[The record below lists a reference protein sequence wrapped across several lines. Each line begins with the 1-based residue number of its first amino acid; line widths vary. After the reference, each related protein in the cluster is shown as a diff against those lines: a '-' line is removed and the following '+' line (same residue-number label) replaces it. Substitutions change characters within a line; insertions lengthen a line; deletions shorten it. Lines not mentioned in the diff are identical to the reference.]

1 MPADVRRANLSRG
14 AIAMNYRALLA
25 ILAALASSFG
35 VFQRGFGADA
45 KPSIVRL
52 NDNGAWCWFQDPRAL
67 IDQTTGTLLVGS
79 VADSDGPDGV
89 RRSGDVDLVT
99 YRLATGDSERFV
111 LHHNL
116 QPEDDHNAPALLI
129 RPDGRYLAMYSRHNR
144 DAVSYWR
151 ISTRPHDASEWNAEQ
166 TFDWKPQLGPTDRVT
181 YSNVFY
187 LTAERRA
194 YDFSRAVNLDPS
206 VLTSS
211 DNGDHWNYAGKLLT
225 IPRLGYVN
233 GYVKYASN
241 GRDRIDFI
249 TTEHH
254 PRDFNN
260 SVYHGYLSGGKLHRS
275 DGTIVADD
283 VFRGPGHPQTELTR
297 VFAANSVVG
306 GDTMTHAWTVDLKL
320 DKDGYPIAI
329 VSCRANDQPEN
340 SNFHDHRFFY
350 ARFDGSAWNIF
361 PLAKAGAA
369 LWSAEQDYTGL
380 AALDPRDPN
389 AAYVSTP
396 IDPRDGSLLAVHEL
410 FKGTTVDGGR
420 TWHWEAITTN
430 SKVDNLRPLIPQ
442 WDDRH
447 TALLW
452 FRGKMTLSQ
461 HYNCEIVGLI
471 DRP

>member
-1 MPADVRRANLSRG
+1 MKCLSTLLVIGAVMLSLSAIQRCRA
-14 AIAMNYRALLA
+14 
-25 ILAALASSFG
+25 
-35 VFQRGFGADA
+35 ADA
-45 KPSIVRL
+45 NPSIVQL
-52 NDNGAWCWFQDPRAL
+52 NDNGAWCWFQDPRAVV
-67 IDQTTGTLLVGS
+67 DQSNGTVLVGS
-79 VADSDGPDGV
+79 VANGDGAGGAS
-89 RRSGDVDLVT
+89 RSGDVELVS
-99 YRLATGDSERFV
+99 YRLATGDRERFV

-166 TFDWKPQLGPTDRVT
+166 SFDWKPHLGPADRVT
-181 YSNVFY
+181 YSNLFY
-187 LTAERRA
+187 LSAERRA
-194 YDFSRAVNLDPS
+194 YDFSRAVNLDPTA
-206 VLTSS
+206 LTSS
-211 DNGDHWNYAGKLLT
+211 DGGDHWSYAGKLLT

-275 DGTIVADD
+275 DGTVVADD
-283 VFRGPGHPQTELTR
+283 VFHSPGHPQTELTR
-297 VFAANSVVG
+297 FFAANTKVG
-306 GDTMTHAWTVDLKL
+306 GETMTHAWTVDLRL
-320 DKDGYPIAI
+320 DENDRPYAI
-329 VSCRANDQPEN
+329 LTCRANDQPEN
-340 SNFHDHRFFY
+340 SNFSDHRFFY
-350 ARFDGSAWNIF
+350 ARFDGTAWNVF

-389 AAYVSTP
+389 VAYVSST
-396 IDPRDGSLLAVHEL
+396 IDPRDGSSLAVHEL
-410 FKGTTVDGGR
+410 FKGKTTDGGR
-420 TWHWEAITTN
+420 TWRWDAITLH
-430 SKVDNLRPLIPQ
+430 SAVDNLRPLAPK

-452 FRGKMTLSQ
+452 FRGKMTRSQ